1 MVKERI
7 EKTRLRDLRSNH
19 RGKAI
24 QLDLLK
30 LFKLIS
36 LDKIRIKNL
45 VEYKEDL
52 LI

>member
-7 EKTRLRDLRSNH
+7 EKTRLRDLRSNR

-24 QLDLLK
+24 QSDSLK
-30 LFKLIS
+30 LLKLIS

-45 VEYKEDL
+45 VEYREYL